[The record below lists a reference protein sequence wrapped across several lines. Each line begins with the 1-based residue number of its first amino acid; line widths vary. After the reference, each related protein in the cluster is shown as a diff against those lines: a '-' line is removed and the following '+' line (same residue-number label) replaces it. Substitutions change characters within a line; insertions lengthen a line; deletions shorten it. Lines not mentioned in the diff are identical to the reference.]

1 MSESAS
7 IEEKMAGRR
16 EEEEG
21 GENKWPPGQKRRR
34 NERER
39 ERERKR
45 KKERERKRRK
55 KEKDEGSGRRK
66 GYGGLPGRQ
75 PINERGIRER
85 SKATNG
91 VRDRSSAATNPRDS
105 YPLKGRDLAQ
115 PPLPPFD
122 LPACALGLIPLPL

>member
-1 MSESAS
+1 
-7 IEEKMAGRR
+7 MAPRA
-16 EEEEG
+16 EEEE
-21 GENKWPPGQKRRR
+21 K
-34 NERER
+34 RER